1 VKVIWELLKETF
13 KEWQEDKAARLA
25 AALSYYTVF
34 SLAPLVII
42 VLAII
47 GLLYR
52 REEASSYLIDEIQK
66 LVGPSGAE
74 VVQSIV
80 ENASQPSSS
89 LMASIIGVGTLLLG
103 ASGVFG
109 QLQDALNTIWG
120 VVPKPGR
127 SWLGMVTDR
136 LLSMAM
142 VVGIG
147 FLLLVSLVVSAV
159 LSGVTAYLSEFLPPS
174 AGIVSQLLDFL
185 ISMAVITLLFA
196 AIYKV
201 LPDVKIKWRDVW
213 MGAIVTAL
221 LFVLG
226 KFLLGFYIG
235 RQSFNSTYGAAG
247 SILVLLLWV
256 YYSAQI
262 LLFGAEFTQVY
273 TKKFGSF
280 ILPDENAVL
289 LTREDRIKQGI
300 PHSQDVEAAISQH

>member
-1 VKVIWELLKETF
+1 MKTIWELLKETF
-13 KEWQEDKAARLA
+13 TEWQEDKAARLA

-34 SLAPLVII
+34 SLAPLII
-42 VLAII
+42 LVLAII

-52 REEASSYLIDEIQK
+52 REDASVYLIEQMQG
-66 LVGPSGAE
+66 LVGQSGAE
-74 VVQSIV
+74 VIQSIV
-80 ENASQPSSS
+80 ENASQPGSS
-89 LMASIIGVGTLLLG
+89 LIATIIGVGTLLLG
-103 ASGVFG
+103 ASGVFS

-120 VVPKPGR
+120 VAPKPGR
-127 SWLGMVTDR
+127 SWLVMIKDR

-142 VVGIG
+142 VLGIG

-174 AGIVSQLLDFL
+174 AGAVSRVLDFL
-185 ISMAVITLLFA
+185 ISMVVITLLFA
-196 AIYKV
+196 AIFKV

-213 MGAIVTAL
+213 VGAIVTAL

-247 SILVLLLWV
+247 SILALLLWV

-273 TKKFGSF
+273 TKKFGSH
-280 ILPDENAVL
+280 ILPDKNAVL
-289 LTREDRIKQGI
+289 LSPEDRIKQGI
-300 PHSQDVEAAISQH
+300 PRSQDIETAVSQH

>member
-1 VKVIWELLKETF
+1 VKTIWELLKETF
-13 KEWQEDKAARLA
+13 TEWQEDKASRLA

-42 VLAII
+42 ILAII

-52 REEASSYLIDEIQK
+52 REEASSYLINEIQK
-66 LVGPSGAE
+66 LVGQSGAE

-80 ENASQPSSS
+80 ENASQPNTS
-89 LMASIIGVGTLLLG
+89 LVATIIGIGTLLLG

-120 VVPKPGR
+120 VAPKPGR

-147 FLLLVSLVVSAV
+147 FLLLVSLVVSAT
-159 LSGVTAYLSEFLPPS
+159 LTAATTYLSDYLPPS
-174 AGIVSQLLDFL
+174 AGVVGRLLDFI
-185 ISMAVITLLFA
+185 ISMVVITILFA

-213 MGAIVTAL
+213 IGAICSVFTLAGRVSIRL
-221 LFVLG
+221 MAPPVQSWCSSCGSTTQPRFCCLAQSLP
-226 KFLLGFYIG
+226 KFIPK
-235 RQSFNSTYGAAG
+235 N
-247 SILVLLLWV
+247 LVLTLCP
-256 YYSAQI
+256 I
-262 LLFGAEFTQVY
+262 R
-273 TKKFGSF
+273 
-280 ILPDENAVL
+280 
-289 LTREDRIKQGI
+289 TRC
-300 PHSQDVEAAISQH
+300 S